1 MNTYTVVVKSVSRVG
16 GSVSDFSVRFGQIL
30 PNDKT
35 VFKCRVSSLS
45 INKANLADVVN
56 VQADPALSMALTA
69 DLPFINYQSTS
80 GNLYPIALINYDMTC
95 QSHDFLVSNINQQ
108 TVRLRFLDLTD
119 NIINPA
125 DLEES
130 SIVLTFETLQ

>member
-1 MNTYTVVVKSVSRVG
+1 METFNIVVKSISRIS
-16 GSVSDFSVRFGQIL
+16 GSVSDFSIRFGQIL

-35 VFKCRVSSLS
+35 VFKCKVSSLG
-45 INKANLADVVN
+45 INKPNLADVVN
-56 VQADPALSMALTA
+56 VQADPSLSMALTA
-69 DLPFINYQSTS
+69 YLPFINYQSTS